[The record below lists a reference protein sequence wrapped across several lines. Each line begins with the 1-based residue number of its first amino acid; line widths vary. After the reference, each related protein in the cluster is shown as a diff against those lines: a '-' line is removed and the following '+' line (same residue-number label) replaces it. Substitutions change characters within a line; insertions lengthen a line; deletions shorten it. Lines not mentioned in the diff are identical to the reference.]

1 MLYIS
6 EKPFSYILKLD
17 ILDYIAVYIC
27 WDMNLKINVDNFCI
41 FFFLGVQGIGLQAKY
56 LFSSEHHKRE
66 QLAIRLQDLYKD
78 ITFLTNFI
86 ISLAS

>member
-27 WDMNLKINVDNFCI
+27 WDMNLKMNVDNFCI
-41 FFFLGVQGIGLQAKY
+41 FFFGVQGIGLQAKY
-56 LFSSEHHKRE
+56 LFLLKLTPFFGTTMSRT
-66 QLAIRLQDLYKD
+66 R
-78 ITFLTNFI
+78 FL
-86 ISLAS
+86 

>member
-27 WDMNLKINVDNFCI
+27 WDMNLKMNVDNFCN
-41 FFFLGVQGIGLQAKY
+41 FFLGA
-56 LFSSEHHKRE
+56 RD
-66 QLAIRLQDLYKD
+66 RLSQ
-78 ITFLTNFI
+78 
-86 ISLAS
+86 ISLSAKADPILWYHYVKNKVSLGSTLSSLCW

>member
-41 FFFLGVQGIGLQAKY
+41 FFFLGARDRFTSQ
-56 LFSSEHHKRE
+56 
-66 QLAIRLQDLYKD
+66 
-78 ITFLTNFI
+78 
-86 ISLAS
+86 ISLSTKADPILWYHYVKNKVSLGSTLSSLCW

>member
-27 WDMNLKINVDNFCI
+27 WDMNLKMNVDNLCI
-41 FFFLGVQGIGLQAKY
+41 FFWVQGIGL
-56 LFSSEHHKRE
+56 
-66 QLAIRLQDLYKD
+66 
-78 ITFLTNFI
+78 
-86 ISLAS
+86 